1 MSSKVE
7 LSCFQPAGAALWS
20 RGPNRKSEGGGISR
34 KETTDPMEVE
44 RQLRGLMAC
53 FKCVAADLCV

>member
-1 MSSKVE
+1 MQQVFSWYIM
-7 LSCFQPAGAALWS
+7 LG
-20 RGPNRKSEGGGISR
+20 EGYFLTVYPE